1 MFRLSVFLPRVW
13 RMYVGERGLKNTS
26 YQALNLAHQI
36 RLLGDALIPREKNN
50 VRVCRYAISGK
61 AVTERNPRMSEFLS
75 FAIGTTLGGMVGV
88 ACMCLLQINR
98 LSEGKEGFDA
108 EKECADTV
116 PTDRGRS

>member
-1 MFRLSVFLPRVW
+1 MRELLFF
-13 RMYVGERGLKNTS
+13 
-26 YQALNLAHQI
+26 AL
-36 RLLGDALIPREKNN
+36 
-50 VRVCRYAISGK
+50 
-61 AVTERNPRMSEFLS
+61 
-75 FAIGTTLGGMVGV
+75 GTTLGGMVGV

>member
-1 MFRLSVFLPRVW
+1 
-13 RMYVGERGLKNTS
+13 
-26 YQALNLAHQI
+26 
-36 RLLGDALIPREKNN
+36 
-50 VRVCRYAISGK
+50 
-61 AVTERNPRMSEFLS
+61 MSEFLS
-75 FAIGTTLGGMVGV
+75 FSIGTMLGGMVGV

>member
-1 MFRLSVFLPRVW
+1 MP
-13 RMYVGERGLKNTS
+13 
-26 YQALNLAHQI
+26 
-36 RLLGDALIPREKNN
+36 LIPHKKNSIK
-50 VRVCRYAISGK
+50 VCRPAVCGT

-108 EKECADTV
+108 KKECADTF
-116 PTDRGRS
+116 PSDRGGS

>member
-1 MFRLSVFLPRVW
+1 
-13 RMYVGERGLKNTS
+13 
-26 YQALNLAHQI
+26 
-36 RLLGDALIPREKNN
+36 
-50 VRVCRYAISGK
+50 
-61 AVTERNPRMSEFLS
+61 MSEFLS

-108 EKECADTV
+108 KKECANTF